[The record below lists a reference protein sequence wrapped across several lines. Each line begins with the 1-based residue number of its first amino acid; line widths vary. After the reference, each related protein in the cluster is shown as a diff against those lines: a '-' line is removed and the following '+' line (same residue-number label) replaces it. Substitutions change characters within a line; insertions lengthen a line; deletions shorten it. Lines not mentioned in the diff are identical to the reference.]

1 MVLFNQRKKARE
13 KGVLKMTFKELRE
26 VWSGRTR
33 VGFHDKDGAVVVM
46 EGYPFDLVQTDPR
59 LDNFEVRS
67 ICPDMYIQCDNCS
80 SCLVKLDYRE

>member
-1 MVLFNQRKKARE
+1 
-13 KGVLKMTFKELRE
+13 MTFKELRG

-33 VGFHDKDGAVVVM
+33 VGFHDKDGAMVVM

-67 ICPDMYIQCDNCS
+67 ICPDMYIQRYGHS
-80 SCLVKLDYRE
+80 SCVITLDYKG